1 MKKRH
6 FIILILAVV
15 LVGIAVISV
24 CLSAD
29 PNLNASKADAFIS
42 EQSEYVNHIA
52 NADGSLD
59 LANIDG
65 EVFRLV
71 NGENV
76 INSDMIFHRRFD
88 LDAVVDYYIDQEL
101 LVREAEKQGIRVSDE
116 ELTEYIETQRG
127 YIHEEESA
135 AEYKER
141 MNSLYCQLGLTE
153 DEYWAAFAENYRREI
168 LVSKYVNQLYNEF
181 MRQKVEER
189 SKTLGDNLTDSE
201 LDDISEREV
210 HIYNDEVSEAFSK
223 YIEEYKKSLR
233 EENSVQ
239 SLIHH
244 EVK

>member
-135 AEYKER
+135 VEYKER
-141 MNSLYCQLGLTE
+141 MNSLYRQLGLTE

-168 LVSKYVNQLYNEF
+168 LVSKYVDQLYNEF

-189 SKTLGDNLTDSE
+189 SKTLGDT
-201 LDDISEREV
+201 
-210 HIYNDEVSEAFSK
+210 
-223 YIEEYKKSLR
+223 
-233 EENSVQ
+233 
-239 SLIHH
+239 
-244 EVK
+244 